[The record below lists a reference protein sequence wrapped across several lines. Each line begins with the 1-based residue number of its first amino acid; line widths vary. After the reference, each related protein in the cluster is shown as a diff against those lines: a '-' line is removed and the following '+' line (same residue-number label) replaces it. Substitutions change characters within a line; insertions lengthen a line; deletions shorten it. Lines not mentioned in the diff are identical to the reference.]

1 MGEVRE
7 MEAEKREIDGEPIEM
22 ELLSPLTGEFFPDE
36 WEEDMDYSDT
46 EEGEFFDG
54 RELLQY
60 EESIRDRVEE
70 ENRLDSGAGDPCNL
84 MVYYDGQDEVKRK
97 VESAVISIKS
107 RGDTLYG
114 CTTLKLREPLDKKE
128 LSELMDYVQGQYSD
142 GWGEGFEQREIPV
155 DGGKLYVHFWQPEG
169 FRFLSEAEIG
179 KLAAGENHKRPRMQ
193 LLGRDGSIFVIMARA
208 RQLLVQNGQ
217 PKEAKEMLD
226 RVKNTRNY
234 HQALAIVSEYVETEL
249 SPQIRKERSEP
260 REEKDEKNLK
270 SEQKEQK
277 KRSGDSR

>member
-1 MGEVRE
+1 M
-7 MEAEKREIDGEPIEM
+7 
-22 ELLSPLTGEFFPDE
+22 
-36 WEEDMDYSDT
+36 
-46 EEGEFFDG
+46 
-54 RELLQY
+54 
-60 EESIRDRVEE
+60 
-70 ENRLDSGAGDPCNL
+70 
-84 MVYYDGQDEVKRK
+84 
-97 VESAVISIKS
+97 
-107 RGDTLYG
+107 
-114 CTTLKLREPLDKKE
+114 
-128 LSELMDYVQGQYSD
+128 
-142 GWGEGFEQREIPV
+142 
-155 DGGKLYVHFWQPEG
+155 YVHFWQPEG